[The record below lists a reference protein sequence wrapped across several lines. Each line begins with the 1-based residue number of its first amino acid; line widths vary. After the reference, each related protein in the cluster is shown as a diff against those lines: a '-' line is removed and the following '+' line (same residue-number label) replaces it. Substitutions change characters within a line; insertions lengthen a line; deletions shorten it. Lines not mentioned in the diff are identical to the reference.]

1 MVVNRLQKGLI
12 NLRIAPRASSPNCQN
27 ILFQMGI
34 HIFFLLIVIEIF
46 IMKRI
51 MYHKYNLHTKN

>member
-12 NLRIAPRASSPNCQN
+12 NLRIAPRVSRQTVK
-27 ILFQMGI
+27 IFFFKWEY
-34 HIFFLLIVIEIF
+34 IFFLLIVIEIF